1 MQFLLSGSSDVEA
14 NEGTSQ
20 ITLVYNESTGSYFPM
35 DSTGGYEVS
44 FYVDL
49 TPEKLQ
55 NFTIEI

>member
-1 MQFLLSGSSDVEA
+1 MSGSSDVEA